1 MKESPRHIVP
11 SEAGKESDSISKDNQ
26 LKKSEVEAIYTK
38 DEFTVPVSISSDV
51 DEHAIKELNI
61 DILMNGNKTL
71 EFCSPCQPLYPYDI
85 GHNNGIIN
93 HNHYG
98 VHYQTDYPLTIM
110 DENSRKLILESTA
123 NIILTKDIVNS
134 MTLLTNSQLNTVRLR
149 KEDGYKDEVQ
159 EIYGP
164 RNSTYQKSIFKEMN
178 QDNLSIIEEID
189 QLSTELVA
197 QNTNNHFNYSSELNN
212 TYKQSGDRHMFK
224 ASELHLQG
232 NLCDELNKVNV
243 IEQ

>member
-1 MKESPRHIVP
+1 MGCGASGLKESKSATPVHGSNTNLAEIPVKDADMKESPRHIVP

-51 DEHAIKELNI
+51 DEHAIKELN
-61 DILMNGNKTL
+61 
-71 EFCSPCQPLYPYDI
+71 
-85 GHNNGIIN
+85 
-93 HNHYG
+93 
-98 VHYQTDYPLTIM
+98 
-110 DENSRKLILESTA
+110 
-123 NIILTKDIVNS
+123 
-134 MTLLTNSQLNTVRLR
+134 LNTVRLR